1 MPTASIVTSYLARGA
16 VLWVV
21 TRALVSVVLILAR
34 GDLFAPPA
42 LLTAVVLSAG
52 LAIVETHQ
60 RREWA
65 LLGNLG
71 VRVPVIVILVAIPP
85 LAAEALLQV
94 SLLMSR

>member
-1 MPTASIVTSYLARGA
+1 MPPESIVTSYLARGT

-21 TRALVSVVLILAR
+21 TRALVSVVLMLAR
-34 GDLFAPPA
+34 GDLFAPSA
-42 LLTAVVLSAG
+42 LLSAVVLSTG
-52 LAIVETHQ
+52 LAVVETHQ

-71 VRVPVIVILVAIPP
+71 VRFPVVVILVAAPP
-85 LAAEALLQV
+85 LAGEALLQV